1 MPELPEVE
9 TTLRGIEPAIAGQV
23 INSIRVHQGSLRWPV
38 NPNLAQLVEGQ
49 TVTHLSR
56 RAKYLLMQLDQGSM
70 LVHLGMSG
78 SLRIVQPNEELRKHD
93 HIEMQMSNGSLLR
106 FHDPRRFGCWLWSE
120 GPHQQLAHLGPE
132 PLSDDFN
139 GQRLYQLSRRRKV
152 AVKPFIMDNKIV
164 EVFIPG
170 PAGRMEAKYYK
181 SDKITSPIALVLQ
194 PHPQYGGT
202 MNNKVVVD
210 TFHTFMENDFS
221 VCRVNFRGVG
231 KSDGEFDNG
240 QGELADAAAAL
251 DWLER
256 ENFDNSQCW
265 VSGFSFGSLIA
276 MQLLMR
282 RPEINRFIAI
292 SPQPNVYDFSFL
304 SPCPTSGLMIYG
316 KKDELVPLEHI
327 TDLDKRLSAQK
338 GIKVDFQA
346 INDANHFFTK
356 TEDVLVK
363 NLDKYIKKESALF

>member
-106 FHDPRRFGCWLWSE
+106 SHDPRRFGCWLWSE

-164 EVFIPG
+164 VGVGNIYASEALFRSGIRPDRASGNLSLRRYTELAGHIKEVLAAAIVQGGTTLRDFVNGNGEPG
-170 PAGRMEAKYYK
+170 YFQQTLAVYGRGDEPCIACAGRLKEIKLGQR
-181 SDKITSPIALVLQ
+181 S
-194 PHPQYGGT
+194 
-202 MNNKVVVD
+202 
-210 TFHTFMENDFS
+210 S
-221 VCRVNFRGVG
+221 VF
-231 KSDGEFDNG
+231 
-240 QGELADAAAAL
+240 
-251 DWLER
+251 
-256 ENFDNSQCW
+256 
-265 VSGFSFGSLIA
+265 
-276 MQLLMR
+276 
-282 RPEINRFIAI
+282 
-292 SPQPNVYDFSFL
+292 
-304 SPCPTSGLMIYG
+304 CP
-316 KKDELVPLEHI
+316 
-327 TDLDKRLSAQK
+327 RCQR
-338 GIKVDFQA
+338 
-346 INDANHFFTK
+346 
-356 TEDVLVK
+356 
-363 NLDKYIKKESALF
+363 